1 MLKLLIVD
9 DEPLEREGLRAV
21 LRHGIPESQIELA
34 RNGAIAVELAQSF
47 RPDIILMDIKMP
59 GMSGLEAVALIK
71 EAQPTMKFIMVT
83 AYEAF
88 DYARQAIKLGVSDYL
103 LKPSKASEIVAVVR
117 KAIDSLLQE
126 RALDDQ
132 IKQDRQTLHRVMP
145 LIECDVV
152 TGLLYDHVQEVHI
165 EEMLAMLGSDMTKEA
180 FVLLVVL
187 GNCSAET
194 AYSAIKWKL
203 RELGCG
209 WVGAMTGRQVPI
221 IIFRQWGTSFRAQAA
236 SLVQQLLTLQQRTIG
251 DDGFIGIGNPY
262 DSLNDIRHS
271 FREALLATAD
281 ASLLAR
287 HRFYEDMDLRQP
299 ASSIGSLDRMRMDR
313 ETVEQIR
320 LGQWDDIRHS
330 IHRLV
335 DGFEHSCA
343 SLVACGQAVLEQLW
357 IVYRT
362 AMELGVEAERPLFS
376 FQARQYYQMLAEAQ
390 SVLDQLI
397 QSFTRHR
404 SKLEPDI
411 VGEIKQYIAEHSQE
425 EISLE
430 TIAKR
435 VQLSPHYISKMFK
448 EQLGVNY
455 IDFLTECR
463 IDKAKALM
471 LNPQLSMK
479 EITFE
484 VGYNDPNY
492 FSKVFKKICGASP
505 SEYRKMVLHS

>member
-9 DEPLEREGLRAV
+9 DEPLEREGLQAI
-21 LRHGIPESQIELA
+21 LHHGIPESHIELA
-34 RNGAIAVELAQSF
+34 RNGAMAVEVARSF
-47 RPDIILMDIKMP
+47 EPDIILMDIKMP
-59 GMSGLEAVALIK
+59 GMSGLEAVAIIK
-71 EAQPTMKFIMVT
+71 KAQPAMKFIMVS

-88 DYARQAIKLGVSDYL
+88 DYARQAMKLGVSDYL

-117 KAIDSLLQE
+117 HATEKLLQE
-126 RALDDQ
+126 RALEKQ
-132 IKQDRQTLHRVMP
+132 IQQERQTLHRVMP

-152 TGLLYDHVQEVHI
+152 TGLLYDHVHEIHI
-165 EEMLAMLGSDMTKEA
+165 EEMLAMLGSDNTKEA

-187 GNCSAET
+187 GDCSAEA
-194 AYSAIKWKL
+194 AYSAIKRRM

-221 IIFRQWGTSFRAQAA
+221 VIFRQLGVSFRAQAS
-236 SLVQQLLTLQQRTIG
+236 SLVQQMLTLQQRAIG
-251 DDGFIGIGNPY
+251 TDGFVGIGNPY
-262 DSLNDIRHS
+262 GSLNDIRHS

-287 HRFYEDMDLRQP
+287 HRFYADMDLRQP
-299 ASSIGSLDRMRMDR
+299 ASSIGGLDRIRVDK
-313 ETVEQIR
+313 ETVERIR
-320 LGQWDDIRHS
+320 LGQWEGIRQS
-330 IHRLV
+330 VSRLI
-335 DGFEHSCA
+335 DGFEHSGA

-362 AMELGVEAERPLFS
+362 AMELGVEADRPLFS
-376 FQARQYYQMLAEAQ
+376 FQARQYYQMRSEAQ

-397 QSFTRHR
+397 ESFTRHR

-411 VGEIKQYIAEHSQE
+411 IGEIKQYIAEHSQE

-448 EQLGVNY
+448 EQLGINY

-463 IDKAKALM
+463 INKAKALM

-505 SEYRKMVLHS
+505 SEYRKMVLH